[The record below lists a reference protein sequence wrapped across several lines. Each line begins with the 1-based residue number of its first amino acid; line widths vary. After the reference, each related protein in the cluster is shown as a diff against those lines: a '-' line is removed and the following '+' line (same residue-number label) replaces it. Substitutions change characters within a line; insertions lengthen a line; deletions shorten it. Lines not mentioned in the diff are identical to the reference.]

1 MKRFVTLFF
10 LFIGHLTI
18 AQTAP
23 VGNPTSKR
31 TIVSK
36 PNLSS
41 VESAVNCQI
50 VLKITLNSE
59 GNISGQPVVV
69 KDSRTTTSN
78 MELINQVVEIVK
90 KETVYSKSD
99 KAFETT
105 YLTIK
110 ISASEELPVLP

>member
-1 MKRFVTLFF
+1 MKLFVILFF

-23 VGNPTSKR
+23 IGNPSPKR
-31 TIVSK
+31 TIISK
-36 PNLSS
+36 PNFSS
-41 VESAVNCQI
+41 IQSTENCQI
-50 VLKITLNSE
+50 MLKITLNSE

-78 MELINQVVEIVK
+78 MELINQVLEIVK

-99 KAFETT
+99 KEFETT

-110 ISASEELPVLP
+110 ISGLEELPVLP